1 MVKLVLK
8 DVLWCLSVRYSEH
21 LVMRSPSSAVMANCK
36 VCLVHMHAFLLWEC
50 CRFSQS
56 IMLFPGLTQNKSESC
71 LSRICHNST
80 VHLSMAQ
87 MPCSLVPK
95 LGQAYL
101 GIILCV
107 VYYTDNLVHYY
118 QHIFCNLGLC
128 WGFLVAM
135 CWLLLSVAVVTD
147 FCLFADALVLFSI

>member
-1 MVKLVLK
+1 
-8 DVLWCLSVRYSEH
+8 
-21 LVMRSPSSAVMANCK
+21 
-36 VCLVHMHAFLLWEC
+36 
-50 CRFSQS
+50 
-56 IMLFPGLTQNKSESC
+56 
-71 LSRICHNST
+71 
-80 VHLSMAQ
+80 

-118 QHIFCNLGLC
+118 QHIGWELSPDIFCNLGLC